1 MDMNTLVNQKETN
14 QHLLETGAQLER
26 ETTANRQAF
35 IYHAMEDGREFYK
48 PSPNDDWCHM
58 EKAEAVNIHAFTL
71 SAVETYLRD
80 NPDVLDLTKVMVRVV
95 SPTEVKVCSNLFGGW
110 KQRETYLSVQALLP
124 EHVFNKQVPPDE
136 FTPYLQS
143 CFCPS
148 EDLTALL
155 AVSGNIV
162 DTTEVHALDDGVS
175 QTATVRQGAARK
187 SEVQVP
193 SPAVLFPF
201 CTFAEIDQP
210 ARKFVFRLS
219 SSPLACMIKEC
230 DGGAWR
236 ITAVNSIAEWLKQ
249 HLPEG
254 VKVIA

>member
-1 MDMNTLVNQKETN
+1 MDTAILNQKETN
-14 QHLLETGAQLER
+14 QHLMETGAQLER
-26 ETTANRQAF
+26 EKMDNRQAF
-35 IYHAMEDGREFYK
+35 ILHQMEDGREFYK
-48 PSPNDDWCHM
+48 PSPDDDW
-58 EKAEAVNIHAFTL
+58 ESLLKAKADEIHAFTL

-80 NPDVLDLTKVMVRVV
+80 NPDALDLTKVMVCVV
-95 SPTEVKVCSNLFGGW
+95 SPTGVKVCSNLFGGW
-110 KQRETYLSVQALLP
+110 KQRETFLHVSALLP
-124 EHVFNKQVPPDE
+124 EHMFNMRVAPDE

-148 EDLTALL
+148 EDLSALL

-187 SEVQVP
+187 SEIQVP
-193 SPAVLFPF
+193 SPAILYPF
-201 CTFAEIDQP
+201 STFAEVEQP

-219 SSPLACMIKEC
+219 SSPLGCTLKEC

-236 ITAVNSIAEWLKQ
+236 ITAVNSIAEWLKKR
-249 HLPEG
+249 LPEG